1 MILPERVFGRILI
14 KSISRG
20 ANPGA
25 EPLTHVAVNIVAQFI
40 GLLVALVQGDECL
53 HDLHCQVVRFAD
65 HPRFRQPPRVRSACS
80 RIRRAD
86 QVPGG
91 VDHVVVPAQEPE
103 ITLGILFRPIAGNV
117 PTVFET

>member
-65 HPRFRQPPRVRSACS
+65 HPGSGNRLVFDQ
-80 RIRRAD
+80 RALAFE
-86 QVPGG
+86 GL
-91 VDHVVVPAQEPE
+91 
-103 ITLGILFRPIAGNV
+103 TRC
-117 PTVFET
+117 PTVLIMSLSRPKNQK